1 MLIEMATRKADR
13 YPITPE
19 WRAAVRREL
28 DKRPRGALTR
38 MAEALGAST
47 GQVAEMLAED
57 SAYSKYVGAVNK
69 YFGWP
74 EPTPPLMSADV
85 QELTY
90 LLEAIGPEGRDV
102 LHALKSMSRE
112 ERQAYVRALALSAKR
127 RSPE

>member
-1 MLIEMATRKADR
+1 MLGEMATRKADR

-38 MAEALGAST
+38 MAEEIGAST
-47 GQVAEMLAED
+47 GQVTEMLADD

-74 EPTPPLMSADV
+74 EPTPPLMSADT
-85 QELTY
+85 QELAY
-90 LLEAIGPEGRDV
+90 LIATIGPDGREL
-102 LHALKSMSRE
+102 LHALKAMTKE
-112 ERQAYVRALALSAKR
+112 ERQAYVRVLTLGAKR
-127 RSPE
+127 RE